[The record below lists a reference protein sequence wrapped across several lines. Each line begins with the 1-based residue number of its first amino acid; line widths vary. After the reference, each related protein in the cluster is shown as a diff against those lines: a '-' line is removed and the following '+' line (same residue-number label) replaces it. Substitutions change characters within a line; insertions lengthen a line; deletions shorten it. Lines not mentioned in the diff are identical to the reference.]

1 MLFRSILSLPGIAIA
16 GITTDFSTTSRGGT
30 PRMGALESGF
40 YTHSNHVETTNQTI
54 IINSVGIALLLNDES
69 NIELYS
75 INGMLIEKT
84 RTSGLYTRKLSN
96 GMYFICINGKVTKFV
111 K

>member
-1 MLFRSILSLPGIAIA
+1 L
-16 GITTDFSTTSRGGT
+16 T
-30 PRMGALESGF
+30 P
-40 YTHSNHVETTNQTI
+40 VETTNPTI
-54 IINSVGIALLLNDES
+54 IINSVGIALLLQGES

-84 RTSGLYTRKLSN
+84 RTSGMYTRKLSN
-96 GMYFICINGKVTKFV
+96 GMYIIYINGKASKFV